1 MELAQAQQ
9 HFQHLGGAEQRLENP
24 SHSCVVTMK
33 EMATVIA
40 NDASSSSLKDDSL
53 PLQQKLVVCT
63 LVVLA
68 RGSSTREVSLAQL
81 QDGYRRVCERRQL
94 KAESDGELVA
104 LCGYLET
111 VGIIAVKGKR
121 NEPRLAKVGYG
132 CCVCGRFFF
141 SFGACGHLVLGQV
154 CSFKV
159 NLFSDYP

>member
-24 SHSCVVTMK
+24 SRSCVVTMK

-141 SFGACGHLVLGQV
+141 FFWCVWSLSVRSSVFIQ
-154 CSFKV
+154 S
-159 NLFSDYP
+159 